1 MAAKETKNDKGIT
14 QAGPC
19 ARQIINSID
28 IISSRKGLKVK
39 VMISRWESCGGRLR
53 SGRTSGS
60 CAGSSPSSSS
70 ALSPLFFTLELT
82 STLLGVFQK
91 TVAVK

>member
-39 VMISRWESCGGRLR
+39 VMISRWESCGG

-70 ALSPLFFTLELT
+70 ALSPLFFTPELT